1 CGGSACP
8 AGYKGG
14 GGRGCSRH
22 RTGAPGAVWPWGTG
36 LQRAGSCPSRTSGCV
51 PAAVTCL
58 RLSPSPLTL
67 QDTCRAWGTLCWGCQ
82 SKSHVEQSAMAQPK
96 GTVVLAYSGGLD
108 TSCILVWLKE
118 QGYDVVT
125 YLANIGQKED
135 FEAARKKA
143 LVLGAKKVYIE
154 DVSKEFVE
162 EFIWPA
168 VQANALYEDRYLLG
182 TALARPCIARKLVD
196 IAQREGAQYVAH
208 GATGKG
214 NDQVRFELT
223 CYALC
228 PNIKVRHPKSSR
240 GDSLLGSWL
249 PPQLSHGIPVP
260 VTPQTPWSMDENLMH
275 ISYEAGILEN
285 PKNPAP
291 PGLYTKT
298 CDPATS
304 PDSPDVLEIEFE
316 RGVPVKVTNAG
327 DGSTRSS
334 ALELFMYLN
343 DIAGKHGV
351 GRIDIVE
358 NRFVG
363 MKSRGIYETP
373 AGTILYHA
381 HLDIEAFTMDREVR
395 KIKQG
400 LALKFSELVY
410 NGFWHSPECEFLRHC
425 IARSQEGVTGTVR
438 LSVFK
443 GQVYILGRESPRSLY
458 NEELVSMN
466 VQGDYEPADA
476 TGFINI
482 NSLRLKEYHRLQS
495 KVTVKQDE

>member
-1 CGGSACP
+1 
-8 AGYKGG
+8 
-14 GGRGCSRH
+14 
-22 RTGAPGAVWPWGTG
+22 
-36 LQRAGSCPSRTSGCV
+36 
-51 PAAVTCL
+51 
-58 RLSPSPLTL
+58 
-67 QDTCRAWGTLCWGCQ
+67 
-82 SKSHVEQSAMAQPK
+82 MAQSK

-118 QGYDVVT
+118 QGYDVVA

-135 FEAARKKA
+135 FEAAQKKA
-143 LVLGAKKVYIE
+143 LALGAKKVYIE
-154 DVSKEFVE
+154 DVSREFVE

-182 TALARPCIARKLVD
+182 TALARPCIARKLVE

-228 PNIKVRHPKSSR
+228 PKIKVVAPWR
-240 GDSLLGSWL
+240 L
-249 PPQLSHGIPVP
+249 PEFYQRFPGRRELMDYAKKHGIPVP

-285 PKNPAP
+285 PKVIGHGHPAGTAATA
-291 PGLYTKT
+291 PG
-298 CDPATS
+298 AS
-304 PDSPDVLEIEFE
+304 
-316 RGVPVKVTNAG
+316 RVPVKVTNTG
-327 DGSTRSS
+327 DGATRSS
-334 ALELFMYLN
+334 ALELFVYLN

-400 LALKFSELVY
+400 LSLKFSELVY
-410 NGFWHSPECEFLRHC
+410 NGFWHSPECEFLREC
-425 IARSQEGVTGTVR
+425 IGRSQEPVVGTVR

>member
-1 CGGSACP
+1 MALSLASAASVVLQGVFRAGWACIKFCASFQTNSFPSFRPTSGRRKTSRQPERKRWRWGPRRFTSRTCAGSSWRSSSGRRCRPTPCTRTATCWAPRWHGPASP
-8 AGYKGG
+8 AGWWGSPRRKEPGTSPTG
-14 GGRGCSRH
+14 PRARATTRFVSSSPATRCALASR
-22 RTGAPGAVWPWGTG
+22 P
-36 LQRAGSCPSRTSGCV
+36 LSKQRPGSCRMIDAPR
-51 PAAVTCL
+51 
-58 RLSPSPLTL
+58 
-67 QDTCRAWGTLCWGCQ
+67 
-82 SKSHVEQSAMAQPK
+82 
-96 GTVVLAYSGGLD
+96 
-108 TSCILVWLKE
+108 
-118 QGYDVVT
+118 
-125 YLANIGQKED
+125 
-135 FEAARKKA
+135 
-143 LVLGAKKVYIE
+143 
-154 DVSKEFVE
+154 
-162 EFIWPA
+162 
-168 VQANALYEDRYLLG
+168 
-182 TALARPCIARKLVD
+182 
-196 IAQREGAQYVAH
+196 
-208 GATGKG
+208 
-214 NDQVRFELT
+214 
-223 CYALC
+223 
-228 PNIKVRHPKSSR
+228 
-240 GDSLLGSWL
+240 L
-249 PPQLSHGIPVP
+249 PPRTQHLVGVVAPWRLPEFYQRFPGRRELMDYAQKHGIPVP

-304 PDSPDVLEIEFE
+304 PDTPDVLEIEFE
-316 RGVPVKVTNAG
+316 KGVPVKVTNVG
-327 DGSTRSS
+327 DGTVRRS

-400 LALKFSELVY
+400 LSLKFSELVY
-410 NGFWHSPECEFLRHC
+410 NGFWHSPEGEFLRHC
-425 IARSQEGVTGTVR
+425 IARSQQAVAGTVR

-443 GQVYILGRESPRSLY
+443 GHVSILGRASPCSLY

-495 KVTVKQDE
+495 KVTAKQAE

>member
-1 CGGSACP
+1 M
-8 AGYKGG
+8 
-14 GGRGCSRH
+14 
-22 RTGAPGAVWPWGTG
+22 
-36 LQRAGSCPSRTSGCV
+36 
-51 PAAVTCL
+51 AA
-58 RLSPSPLTL
+58 S
-67 QDTCRAWGTLCWGCQ
+67 
-82 SKSHVEQSAMAQPK
+82 E

-118 QGYDVVT
+118 QGYDVVAF
-125 YLANIGQKED
+125 LANIGQNED
-135 FEAARKKA
+135 FAEARKKA
-143 LVLGAKKVYIE
+143 LALGAKKVHIE
-154 DVSKEFVE
+154 DVSREFVE

-182 TALARPCIARKLVD
+182 TSLARPCIARKLVEV
-196 IAQREGAQYVAH
+196 ARKEGARYVAH

-214 NDQVRFELT
+214 NDQVRFELS

-228 PNIKVRHPKSSR
+228 PGIKVIAPWR
-240 GDSLLGSWL
+240 L
-249 PPQLSHGIPVP
+249 PEFYRRFAGRRELMDYAEKHGIPVP
-260 VTPQTPWSMDENLMH
+260 VTPKTPWKPQPQRGR
-275 ISYEAGILEN
+275 A
-285 PKNPAP
+285 PKTRAP

-298 CDPATS
+298 QDPATA
-304 PDSPDVLEIEFE
+304 PDTPDTLEIEFKK
-316 RGVPVKVTNAG
+316 GVPVKVTNAK
-327 DGSTRSS
+327 DGVTRQA
-334 ALELFMYLN
+334 ALELFVYLN
-343 DIAGKHGV
+343 EIAGKHGV

-358 NRFVG
+358 NRFIG

-410 NGFWHSPECEFLRHC
+410 NGFWHSPECEFIRHC
-425 IARSQEGVTGTVR
+425 IGRSQELVEGKVR
-438 LSVFK
+438 LSIFK
-443 GQVYILGRESPRSLY
+443 GQVYILGRESPQSLY

-495 KVTVKQDE
+495 KVTVKQNE